1 MIMVAVLLQRQAL
14 RHGQD
19 LLDDQFVH
27 VHHQQQQQPTSTPH
41 VKKVINRD
49 VIAIVVT

>member
-1 MIMVAVLLQRQAL
+1 MLQRQAL

-27 VHHQQQQQPTSTPH
+27 LHHQQQQHQSTNNLH
-41 VKKVINRD
+41 VAKVIN
-49 VIAIVVT
+49 IVM

>member
-1 MIMVAVLLQRQAL
+1 MIMVAVPLQKQAL

-27 VHHQQQQQPTSTPH
+27 VHHQQQQPPSTPH
-41 VKKVINRD
+41 VKKVINHD